1 MLDSA
6 EWFIA
11 EFGSS
16 GLSPFQRLWR
26 WLYQRYVPDIHGIGT
41 DYESGRKWKK
51 VEESGRKWKK
61 VEESGRKWNEP
72 E

>member
-51 VEESGRKWKK
+51 VEESGMNQSDQIALI
-61 VEESGRKWNEP
+61 ENSHDG
-72 E
+72 